1 MKLSPQSKAQTV
13 KLQHPYVLMLHRS
26 SLLVNGFFYIIS
38 VRLQSV
44 DHAPTHNNVR
54 ITVQYFHSSYEL
66 QLLCHCEHT
75 SESKDSTKAAIVANM
90 FVIKMI
96 KSML

>member
-13 KLQHPYVLMLHRS
+13 KLQHPYVLMLRRS

-38 VRLQSV
+38 VRLRSV
-44 DHAPTHNNVR
+44 DHALTHNNV

-66 QLLCHCEHT
+66 LLLCHCEHT

-96 KSML
+96 KPML